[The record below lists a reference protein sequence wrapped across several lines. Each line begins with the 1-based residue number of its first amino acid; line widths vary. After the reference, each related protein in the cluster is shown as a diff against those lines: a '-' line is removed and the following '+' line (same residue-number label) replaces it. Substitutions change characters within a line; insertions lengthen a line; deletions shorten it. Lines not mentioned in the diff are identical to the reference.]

1 MWSRGQETGAPSDSG
16 QLSWMLVSSLVQPE
30 QESVLVCIVDPKD
43 FEGKSQ
49 VQRLALKTDRAS
61 VGLT

>member
-1 MWSRGQETGAPSDSG
+1 MWSWGQETGAPSDSG
-16 QLSWMLVSSLVQPE
+16 KLSWMLVSSLVQLE
-30 QESVLVCIVDPKD
+30 QESVVVSIVDPKD

-49 VQRLALKTDRAS
+49 VQRLVLKTDRAS

>member
-1 MWSRGQETGAPSDSG
+1 M
-16 QLSWMLVSSLVQPE
+16 SSLVQLE
-30 QESVLVCIVDPKD
+30 QESVVVSSAQPIVDAKD

-61 VGLT
+61 VDLT

>member
-1 MWSRGQETGAPSDSG
+1 
-16 QLSWMLVSSLVQPE
+16 MLVSSLVQLE
-30 QESVLVCIVDPKD
+30 QESVVVSIVDPKD

-49 VQRLALKTDRAS
+49 VQRLVLKTDRAS